1 MNEGVSAQIEQ
12 GETSEEKVVRLS
24 RALEESREPEFI
36 KQKLPELF
44 DVLENGLG
52 LSLLKGREV
61 NTIYKLFLE
70 NGCLVRVENFTRIL
84 EAIELNHG
92 FRVGESADDS
102 HYANAVIPDPEG
114 VKLAFAEGQMSGP
127 LRVAMGLGKSLV
139 GFRVDSGHITVS
151 AVDFSEDD
159 PRDIAKRGY
168 LCRHVEGEIMKDDI
182 RGVVMRIPRAVVSE
196 SLLTN
201 EELEGKGQFVFRGF
215 VV

>member
-24 RALEESREPEFI
+24 RALEESREPEVI